1 MSFAP
6 GDKWRVRCTNR
17 LAACNCLPSMNATQE
32 RMRTRSN
39 VFLLFHTVRGN
50 STCLTWDFLMRNFS
64 LPPNNLQAVA
74 VRKRNCFMDHRAHGA
89 KWVCAYWCMTCEQS
103 FPFYGSENWDRK
115 LKSSGFAEATWSVND
130 KLRFDSKPL
139 LILGRVGLSRK
150 IKVEVAFHKE
160 IYLGLKNPFEGE
172 GSSNPDTPWIYG
184 VSIPTPY
191 TALWSLW
198 TGWWSTHIQPMV
210 YPYLHAPLLPY
221 ATIRL
226 ILFYRLLKNWITCE
240 SLILVD
246 IFLDI
251 HHIGQQNFWA
261 WACLL
266 KSYTPCFRLEVSN
279 RNN

>member
-6 GDKWRVRCTNR
+6 GDKWRVHCTNR
-17 LAACNCLPSMNATQE
+17 LAACNCLPSMHAAQE

-74 VRKRNCFMDHRAHGA
+74 VRKRNCFMEHRAHGA
-89 KWVCAYWCMTCEQS
+89 KRVCAYWCMTHKQS

-130 KLRFDSKPL
+130 KLRFDSKSL

-160 IYLGLKNPFEGE
+160 IYSWVWKILLRGKAVQILTHLEFMEAPHPPCTLLSGLFELG
-172 GSSNPDTPWIYG
+172 DDQ
-184 VSIPTPY
+184 
-191 TALWSLW
+191 
-198 TGWWSTHIQPMV
+198 HV
-210 YPYLHAPLLPY
+210 YNL
-221 ATIRL
+221 
-226 ILFYRLLKNWITCE
+226 
-240 SLILVD
+240 
-246 IFLDI
+246 
-251 HHIGQQNFWA
+251 
-261 WACLL
+261 
-266 KSYTPCFRLEVSN
+266 
-279 RNN
+279 